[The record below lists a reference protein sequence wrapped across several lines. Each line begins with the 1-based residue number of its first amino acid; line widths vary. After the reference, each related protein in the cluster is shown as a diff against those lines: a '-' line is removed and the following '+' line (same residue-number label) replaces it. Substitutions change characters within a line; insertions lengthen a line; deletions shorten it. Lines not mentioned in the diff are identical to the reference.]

1 MPGSATAQS
10 SVEVWGGMQQERE
23 GGRPGKGADEQ
34 DNKSSTM
41 NKCLWRRKNNAKSDR
56 W

>member
-10 SVEVWGGMQQERE
+10 SVEDWGGMQQETE
-23 GGRPGKGADEQ
+23 GGRPEKGADEQ

-41 NKCLWRRKNNAKSDR
+41 DKHLWRRKNNAKSDR